1 MSELREQI
9 QVILAEMLQQP
20 EYSAPRAK
28 LATALAAVQAELPR
42 VTKDS
47 KADIETKSGGRF
59 GYTYADLAGVS
70 QHILPLLGKHG
81 LAFMCKSTMLDG
93 RMVLM
98 YSLLHSSGEPEDGI
112 YPLPQNAT
120 PQQLGSAITYGRR
133 YCLCAV
139 TGVAA
144 DEDDHGKAATVAEEK
159 PKAAKSP
166 AARRTSADWQA
177 YEAEKAAAAAADVAQ
192 AEPKGDAQLLAELAQ
207 KFADDGSTVPML
219 RAQVYEA
226 AEKANLLTTRVSTP
240 WQADHDV
247 PLSWVISEARKR
259 IEAAGK
265 NPG

>member
-59 GYTYADLAGVS
+59 GYTYADLAG
-70 QHILPLLGKHG
+70 
-81 LAFMCKSTMLDG
+81 AFMCKPTMLDG

-98 YSLLHSSGEPEDGI
+98 YSLLHSSGEREDGI

-144 DEDDHGKAATVAEEK
+144 DEDDDGKAATVAEEK